1 MNEHAHTSSGQD
13 PKDQMMQETREMDT
27 ANKPA
32 PLEESREHDTFPDE
46 SAPEELQE
54 DLDSAPPGEP
64 TD

>member
-32 PLEESREHDTFPDE
+32 PLKESREHETFPDE
-46 SAPEELQE
+46 SDPEELQE